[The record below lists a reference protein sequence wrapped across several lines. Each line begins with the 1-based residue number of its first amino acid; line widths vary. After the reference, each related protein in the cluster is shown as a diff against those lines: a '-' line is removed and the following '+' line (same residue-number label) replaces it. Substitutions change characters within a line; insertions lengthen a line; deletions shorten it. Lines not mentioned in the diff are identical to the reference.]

1 MTWLRTAILAAGL
14 LVSTAATAQSVAVEE
29 KSIDQLRAEMT
40 AGSASS
46 ETITRAYLAR
56 IAAMDRTGPTLRA
69 VIAINPD
76 AIAEARAADARR
88 KAGESLGPLDGIPI
102 LVKDNIETK
111 DPVATTAGSL
121 ALKDNIAHRDAPVIA
136 RLRAAGAVILAKANL
151 SEWANIRSTR
161 AMSGWSAI
169 GGLVRNPYAAD
180 RTACGS
186 SSGTG
191 AGIAASFAA
200 AGLGTETDGSVV
212 CPSSIN
218 GLVGLKPTMGLV
230 SRTHIVPISH
240 SQDTAGPMGRSVRDV
255 AALFSAMIG
264 SDPADPATRKADA
277 HRHDYAAALKT
288 GTLRGMRIGVI
299 RPDMTPGLAA
309 VYDKA
314 LAVLKAAGATL
325 VEVDQP
331 KLDGLGDAEQT
342 VLATELKADMNSYLA
357 STPAT
362 VQTRTLADL
371 IAFDDAHQAA
381 EMPFFGQ
388 EYFVMAEKTNGLD
401 DPAYRAA
408 LAKSRDLAGRQ
419 GIAAMLAKANAA
431 LLVEPTYGPAWLSDP
446 VYGDQYG
453 GPSASTLP
461 AVSGDPNL
469 TVPMGLVHGLP
480 AGLSLIGPAYSE
492 QTLLDAGYEYE
503 QASHARV
510 PPRYLPTAPVA
521 PGLGGAVG
529 AQPPM

>member
-14 LVSTAATAQSVAVEE
+14 LVSTAATAQSVAVQE

-200 AGLGTETDGSVV
+200 AGLGTETD
-212 CPSSIN
+212 
-218 GLVGLKPTMGLV
+218 
-230 SRTHIVPISH
+230 
-240 SQDTAGPMGRSVRDV
+240 
-255 AALFSAMIG
+255 
-264 SDPADPATRKADA
+264 
-277 HRHDYAAALKT
+277 
-288 GTLRGMRIGVI
+288 
-299 RPDMTPGLAA
+299 
-309 VYDKA
+309 
-314 LAVLKAAGATL
+314 
-325 VEVDQP
+325 
-331 KLDGLGDAEQT
+331 
-342 VLATELKADMNSYLA
+342 
-357 STPAT
+357 
-362 VQTRTLADL
+362 
-371 IAFDDAHQAA
+371 
-381 EMPFFGQ
+381 
-388 EYFVMAEKTNGLD
+388 
-401 DPAYRAA
+401 
-408 LAKSRDLAGRQ
+408 
-419 GIAAMLAKANAA
+419 
-431 LLVEPTYGPAWLSDP
+431 
-446 VYGDQYG
+446 
-453 GPSASTLP
+453 
-461 AVSGDPNL
+461 
-469 TVPMGLVHGLP
+469 
-480 AGLSLIGPAYSE
+480 
-492 QTLLDAGYEYE
+492 
-503 QASHARV
+503 
-510 PPRYLPTAPVA
+510 
-521 PGLGGAVG
+521 
-529 AQPPM
+529 